1 MGQGRHTRPRICGI
15 LLIVST
21 IQGITPD
28 AHDLASPLA
37 FSLVG
42 PLMIGQNT
50 LADED
55 RSPDD
60 RSQAVQE
67 SLAWQ
72 TPHQELQ
79 SPTAWTTNRGRAP
92 DHFPRVNGARLSI
105 VGERPLVQRL
115 SLRLCRLV
123 C

>member
-15 LLIVST
+15 LLILST

-28 AHDLASPLA
+28 SNDLASPLA

-42 PLMIGQNT
+42 TLMIGQNA

-55 RSPDD
+55 NSPDD

-79 SPTAWTTNRGRAP
+79 SPKGWAATCGKAP
-92 DHFPRVNGARLSI
+92 DHISRMDRARLSI
-105 VGERPLVQRL
+105 VGERPLV
-115 SLRLCRLV
+115 
-123 C
+123 